1 MKKLYDI
8 TVALHARLPVWEGDP
23 PVELER
29 VKSFV
34 KGDICNLTRMN
45 ISCHTGT
52 HVDAPCHFV
61 EDAGTVDQLDL
72 QVLVGPAHVV
82 DVGEAELITGAEL
95 AAIPP
100 GTERV
105 LFKSRNSRYWSEP
118 DSAFQVDYVG
128 VDVAAAEQLVA
139 MGVRL
144 VGVDYLSVAPYD
156 APTPTHVA
164 LLGAG
169 VIVLEGIDLSA
180 IIPGPYTLMC
190 LPLKIAG
197 SDGAPARAVLVEP

>member
-1 MKKLYDI
+1 MKKIYDI

-29 VKSFV
+29 VKSFSE
-34 KGDICNLTRMN
+34 GDICNLTRMN

-61 EDAGTVDQLDL
+61 EGAGTVDQLDL
-72 QVLVGPAHVV
+72 QVLVGPAYVV
-82 DVGEAELITGAEL
+82 DVGEVGLITGVEL

-105 LFKSRNSRYWSEP
+105 LFKSRNSGYWSEP
-118 DSAFQVDYVG
+118 DPAFQVDYVG

-180 IIPGPYTLMC
+180 VTPGPYTLMC
-190 LPLKIAG
+190 LPLKIVG

>member
-1 MKKLYDI
+1 MKTIHDI
-8 TVALHARLPVWEGDP
+8 TVALHPGLAVWEGDP
-23 PVELER
+23 PVVLTREKAMADGEM
-29 VKSFV
+29 
-34 KGDICNLTRMN
+34 CNLTRMN

-61 EDAGTVDQLDL
+61 DGAGTIEQLDL
-72 QVLVGPAHVV
+72 QVLMGPAVVV
-82 DVGEAELITGAEL
+82 DVGEVDLITVTDL

-105 LFKSRNSRYWSEP
+105 LFKSRNSGGWANP
-118 DSAFQVDYVG
+118 NLGFQSDFVA
-128 VDVAAAEQLVA
+128 VDVAAAEHLVA
-139 MGVRL
+139 MGVKL

-180 IIPGPYTLMC
+180 VPAGAYTLTC
-190 LPLKIAG
+190 LPLKIVG
-197 SDGAPARAVLVEP
+197 SDGAPARAVLTAL

>member
-1 MKKLYDI
+1 MEKIYDI

-29 VKSFV
+29 VKSFSE
-34 KGDICNLTRMN
+34 GDICNLTRMN

-61 EDAGTVDQLDL
+61 EGAGTVDQLDL
-72 QVLVGPAHVV
+72 QVLVGPAYVV
-82 DVGEAELITGAEL
+82 DVGEVGLITGVEL

-118 DSAFQVDYVG
+118 DPTFHEDYVG

-139 MGVRL
+139 MGVKL

-156 APTPTHVA
+156 APTPTHVV

-180 IIPGPYTLMC
+180 IAPGPYTLMC
-190 LPLKIAG
+190 LPLKIVG